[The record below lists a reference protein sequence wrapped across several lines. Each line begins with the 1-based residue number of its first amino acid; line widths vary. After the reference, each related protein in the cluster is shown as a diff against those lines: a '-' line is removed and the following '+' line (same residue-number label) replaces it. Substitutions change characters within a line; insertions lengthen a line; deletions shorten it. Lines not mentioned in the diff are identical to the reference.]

1 MRFQNST
8 ALSSARLLELFERHT
23 TPWSHDALL
32 VRVRYSRGADFSG
45 ACYYRDNRI
54 FINLGRHLRY
64 PYAFATH
71 LSRARTTRNG
81 WQREVFRIEVAS
93 AYQLALFIYL
103 HELFHYLVN
112 AAGRCTRQKEA
123 MCDRFAARALVD
135 AHGCRVYASDDRP
148 ADRASWDFQDLEG
161 FIASAPRQTVS
172 AAARRPIPV
181 RIVGVSPSVESRRR
195 EGGDGFSPV

>member
-8 ALSSARLLELFERHT
+8 SLSSARLLELFERHT
-23 TPWSHDALL
+23 APWSHEALV

-54 FINLGRHLRY
+54 FINLGRHVRY

-71 LSRARTTRNG
+71 LCRARTTRYG
-81 WQREVFRIEVAS
+81 WQREVFRIEVAD

-103 HELFHYLVN
+103 HELFHYLVK

-135 AHGCRVYASDDRP
+135 AHGCPVYAAGRRP
-148 ADRASWDFQDLEG
+148 AERASWDFQDLER
-161 FIASAPRQTVS
+161 FVARAPRAGVA

-181 RIVGVSPSVESRRR
+181 RIVGVSDSKRRGVTR
-195 EGGDGFSPV
+195 ACDGFPSA